1 MKIICISLLLL
12 ITSLSLQAG
21 QPDYR
26 SYFSYPDTQINIWIG
41 DDHVKAIASENHSI
55 PTVAGDVPSF
65 NGGHENAVE
74 SPAES
79 VHWRFIQKTDFGD
92 LYLID
97 VEKGETLI
105 KAVPVLYTG
114 SPLEVYKHDD
124 IRVVIQPVS
133 SSVK

>member
-1 MKIICISLLLL
+1 MKTILVPLLLL

-26 SYFSYPDTQINIWIG
+26 SYFSHPDAQIDIWIG
-41 DDHVKAIASENHSI
+41 DTHSKSIAPENHSI
-55 PTVAGDVPSF
+55 PTVAGEVPEF
-65 NGGHENAVE
+65 QGGHEIAIDGRDDG
-74 SPAES
+74 
-79 VHWRFIQKTDFGD
+79 VHWRFIEKTEFGD

-97 VEKGETLI
+97 VKKGETLI

-124 IRVVIQPVS
+124 IRVVIQPS
-133 SSVK
+133 SPNVR